1 MRIELLCTTRI
12 SPLLF
17 ILPFN
22 DLHKNVEFS
31 TVYHFADATNMLL
44 VEKITQKI
52 KQTYIERAEIYF

>member
-22 DLHKNVEFS
+22 ELHKNVEFS

-52 KQTYIERAEIYF
+52 KQTYI